1 MTDSC
6 MPVQYASHA
15 DAVRAIVGLS
25 GQNLGGKALKCSWGR
40 HQARKAGSDPLQ
52 AGLAGAGDF
61 NYVALQQQ
69 QQLSLQQQLAM
80 QQPGYLQA

>member
-1 MTDSC
+1 MH
-6 MPVQYASHA
+6 VQYATHA

-52 AGLAGAGDF
+52 AGLAVDYSYLTAQ
-61 NYVALQQQ
+61 QQQ

-80 QQPGYLQA
+80 QQLAYPQG